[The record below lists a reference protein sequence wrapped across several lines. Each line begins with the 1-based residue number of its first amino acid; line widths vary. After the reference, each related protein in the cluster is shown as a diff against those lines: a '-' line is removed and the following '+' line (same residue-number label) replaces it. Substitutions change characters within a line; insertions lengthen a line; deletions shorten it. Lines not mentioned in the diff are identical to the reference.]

1 MKSGLKIVIALAVS
15 ALTAAAFFGCGSDKK
30 DEDTSTGTGSVD
42 FSKDVAPVLTASCTT
57 AGCHDGTTNPAKTNF
72 EDGTKFKA
80 TTSLVKIS
88 NGSMPPDAT
97 TWTDAQKA
105 KVVDYLN
112 GK

>member
-1 MKSGLKIVIALAVS
+1 MKSAIKVFGVAAICG
-15 ALTAAAFFGCGSDKK
+15 LTAAAFLGCGSDKK
-30 DEDTSTGTGSVD
+30 DTDTSTGTGSVD
-42 FSKDVAPVLTASCTT
+42 FTKDVAPVLTAACATS
-57 AGCHDGTTNPAKTNF
+57 GCHDGTKSPAKANF

-80 TTSLVKIS
+80 TSSLTKIN

-97 TWTDAQKA
+97 TWTAAQKA